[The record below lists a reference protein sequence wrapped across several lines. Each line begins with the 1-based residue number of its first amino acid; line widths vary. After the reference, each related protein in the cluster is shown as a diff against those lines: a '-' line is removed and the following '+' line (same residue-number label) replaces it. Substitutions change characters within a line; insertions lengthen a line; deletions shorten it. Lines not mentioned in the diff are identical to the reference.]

1 MPDDNDVINISTG
14 DLTFDTVYT
23 TTTSMSPST
32 VTLTMPED
40 EVFSVQPNFDNLDR
54 DGEIGIDLVQELKRK
69 FENE

>member
-1 MPDDNDVINISTG
+1 MPDDDDVINITTG
-14 DLTFDTVYT
+14 DLTFDNVY